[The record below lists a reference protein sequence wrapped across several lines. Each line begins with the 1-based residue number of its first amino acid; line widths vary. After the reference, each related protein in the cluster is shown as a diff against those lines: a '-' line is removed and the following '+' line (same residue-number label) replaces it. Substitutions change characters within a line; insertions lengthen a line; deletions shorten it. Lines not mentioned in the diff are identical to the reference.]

1 MQPNK
6 NIILLLI
13 ILYKHGNKLDLIL
26 EIIPNMGLAA
36 KTQSHKKSLKNA
48 TSPFV
53 RTLLEL
59 QGGRKEGAEQ
69 VHSCE
74 TTWKARNQSV
84 R

>member
-6 NIILLLI
+6 NIII

-53 RTLLEL
+53 QTLLEL

-74 TTWKARNQSV
+74 MTLIDYRWKSLKTT
-84 R
+84 